1 MSIKNN
7 SKQGGDMNNGI
18 VLINNDGYGAPELKK
33 GYQVFTLKG
42 FLIAVTFHIAVIA
55 IYMLVVYVNESN
67 AKDIPVGKDRPIIVD
82 IFTITPPS
90 VNEDE
95 IPPVKTEDIVK
106 QTKDLA
112 ALEPK
117 PVKTEDADKI
127 RLKTQDE
134 LNNITSQAGREGDSL
149 IASNNIIPGDIK
161 IDNKIDDRINN
172 DIKPPKDVF
181 NVYEVEHAPECIN
194 LSQIK
199 SQLVYPNLAIETG
212 IEGRVSVK
220 VLVGENG
227 KVIKTGTL
235 SGNEIFHDEVKDKAR
250 NLEFT
255 PGLQNNK
262 PVKVWVTVP
271 FTFKLK

>member
-1 MSIKNN
+1 
-7 SKQGGDMNNGI
+7 MNNGI

-33 GYQVFTLKG
+33 GYQVLTLKG
-42 FLIAVTFHIAVIA
+42 FIIAVTFHIAVIA
-55 IYMLVVYVNESN
+55 IYMLVVYVNESK
-67 AKDIPVGKDRPIIVD
+67 AKDIPVGRDRPIIVD
-82 IFTITPPS
+82 IMKTTPPS
-90 VNEDE
+90 INEDE
-95 IPPVKTEDIVK
+95 IPPIKNEEVTK

-134 LNNITSQAGREGDSL
+134 LNNIVSQVGREGDSL
-149 IASNNIIPGDIK
+149 IASNTNNQGEIK
-161 IDNKIDDRINN
+161 IDNSKIDDKIDNN
-172 DIKPPKDVF
+172 IKPPIEIF
-181 NVYEVEHAPECIN
+181 NVYEVEHAPECTN
-194 LSQIK
+194 LSQVK
-199 SQLVYPNLAIETG
+199 SQLVYPSLAVETG

-220 VLVGENG
+220 VLVGEDG
-227 KVIKTGTL
+227 KVIKVGSV
-235 SGNEIFHDEVKDKAR
+235 SGNDIFHDEVKDKAMK
-250 NLEFT
+250 LEFT

>member
-1 MSIKNN
+1 
-7 SKQGGDMNNGI
+7 MNNGI
-18 VLINNDGYGAPELKK
+18 VLINNDGYGAPELKR

-42 FLIAVTFHIAVIA
+42 FILAVTFHIALIA
-55 IYMLVVYVNESN
+55 VYMLVVYVNESK

-90 VNEDE
+90 INEDE
-95 IPPVKTEDIVK
+95 IPPVKTEDVAK

-117 PVKTEDADKI
+117 PVKTEEADKI

-134 LNNITSQAGREGDSL
+134 LNNITSQVGREGDSL
-149 IASNNIIPGDIK
+149 IASNNNKPNGIIIEND
-161 IDNKIDDRINN
+161 KIDDRINH
-172 DIKPPKDVF
+172 DIKPPKEIF
-181 NVYEVEHAPECIN
+181 NVYEVEHAPECTN
-194 LSQIK
+194 LSQVK
-199 SQLVYPNLAIETG
+199 SRLIYPNLAVETG

-220 VLVGENG
+220 VLVGEDG
-227 KVIKTGTL
+227 KVIKVGSV
-235 SGNEIFHDEVKDKAR
+235 SGNEIFYDEVKDKALS
-250 NLEFT
+250 LEFT